1 MEDLDQ
7 KKTELEL
14 YQKIIN
20 RTFGFIMDKM
30 EENRQKHALVEELND
45 YVSSTVQDMLDQER
59 EFFDSDTRDKLKVPP
74 YTKVKRI
81 PRDYNNEE

>member
-1 MEDLDQ
+1 
-7 KKTELEL
+7 
-14 YQKIIN
+14 
-20 RTFGFIMDKM
+20 MDKM